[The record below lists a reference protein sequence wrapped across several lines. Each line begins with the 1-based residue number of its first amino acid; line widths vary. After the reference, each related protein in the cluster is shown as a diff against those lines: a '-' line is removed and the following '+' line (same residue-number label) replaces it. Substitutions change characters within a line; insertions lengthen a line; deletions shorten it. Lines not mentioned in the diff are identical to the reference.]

1 MINEYDGDLI
11 FSVIKQHLYTGGGLD
26 PLKIQAALISEKI
39 SMDLSV
45 VNNRIDEFKKSR
57 AYKDYKSKNPNG

>member
-11 FSVIKQHLYTGGGLD
+11 FSVIKYHFYTVGDLD
-26 PLKIQAALISEKI
+26 PLKIQTALISEKI
-39 SMDLSV
+39 TVDLSV

-57 AYKDYKSKNPNG
+57 AYKDYKSKNPNE

>member
-11 FSVIKQHLYTGGGLD
+11 FSVIKQHLYNGGELD
-26 PLKIQAALISEKI
+26 PLKIQASLISEKI
-39 SMDLSV
+39 SMELSV

-57 AYKDYKSKNPNG
+57 AYKDYKPKDQNG